1 MSTKLLKL
9 DAFAIVQI
17 QGGSQDDDNNFTC
30 VQNNAFWTVEWF
42 LDDGDT
48 QFNASLDTEI
58 TTGDFIEEDNF
69 INERGKILHNGV
81 VSINLILN
89 KQFDIIK
96 FQISDKGFP
105 FSYNKEAIQD
115 EIKDILLNKI
125 LFIKEEIDENSLSG
139 LVEEVSRK
147 TYNRNFSL
155 KPELL
160 IHISLI

>member
-1 MSTKLLKL
+1 MPIR
-9 DAFAIVQI
+9 F
-17 QGGSQDDDNNFTC
+17 
-30 VQNNAFWTVEWF
+30 
-42 LDDGDT
+42 
-48 QFNASLDTEI
+48 
-58 TTGDFIEEDNF
+58 F

-105 FSYNKEAIQD
+105 FSYNKEIIQD

-125 LFIKEEIDENSLSG
+125 LFIKEEINENILIE
-139 LVEEVSRK
+139 LVDEVSRK

>member
-1 MSTKLLKL
+1 MCIR
-9 DAFAIVQI
+9 D
-17 QGGSQDDDNNFTC
+17 
-30 VQNNAFWTVEWF
+30 
-42 LDDGDT
+42 
-48 QFNASLDTEI
+48 
-58 TTGDFIEEDNF
+58 
-69 INERGKILHNGV
+69 R

-105 FSYNKEAIQD
+105 FPYNKEAIQD

-125 LFIKEEIDENSLSG
+125 LFIKEEIDENSLSV